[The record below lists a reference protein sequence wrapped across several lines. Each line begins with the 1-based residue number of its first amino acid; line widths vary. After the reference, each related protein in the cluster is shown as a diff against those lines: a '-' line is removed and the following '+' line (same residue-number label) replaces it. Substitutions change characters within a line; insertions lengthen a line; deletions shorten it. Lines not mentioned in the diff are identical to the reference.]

1 MKFDRK
7 NRCQQLIELSITF
20 SLISSTSLGIDLRS
34 VGGFF
39 SSDLTVEVTQHV
51 TTPALPISD
60 TSAVCDIGGAQL
72 DDDARAWRRPQIE
85 PRQYHI
91 LHCIPN
97 SQVRVCY

>member
-1 MKFDRK
+1 VKFDRN

-51 TTPALPISD
+51 TTPALPIAD